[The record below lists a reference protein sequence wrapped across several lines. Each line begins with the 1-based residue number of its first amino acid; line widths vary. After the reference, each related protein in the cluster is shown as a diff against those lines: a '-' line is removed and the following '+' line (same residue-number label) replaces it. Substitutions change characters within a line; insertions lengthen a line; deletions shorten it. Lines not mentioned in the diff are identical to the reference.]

1 MLFDQETI
9 FKMITLNEIM
19 QQLQQYGNEGTKK
32 VLGKH
37 GAREPFYGVKVEDL
51 KKIQKKIKLDYPLSL
66 ELYNTGNS
74 DAMYLAGL
82 IAEPLKMT
90 REDLNDWVEKAYWY
104 YLSEF
109 TVPWVTS
116 ESRYGVELAMRWIDS
131 EKENIAS
138 AGWATLASIAAVKQD
153 SEIDKKLYSSLLDRV
168 SKTIST
174 EKNRVRHTM
183 NNFVITVG
191 GYCTHLSAEAIH
203 VASTLGKV
211 HVDMNGTA
219 CKVPDATVY
228 IQKMHA
234 RNLLGKK
241 RKTARC

>member
-1 MLFDQETI
+1 M
-9 FKMITLNEIM
+9 TLDEIM
-19 QQLQQYGNEGTKK
+19 KQLQKFGNESTKK
-32 VLGKH
+32 VLVKH

-51 KKIQKKIKLDYPLSL
+51 KKIVKKVKTDYPLSL

-82 IAEPLKMT
+82 IADPVKMT
-90 REDLNDWVEKAYWY
+90 RENLNDWVEKAYWY

-116 ESRYGVELAMRWIDS
+116 ESRHGVELALQWIDS
-131 EKENIAS
+131 EKENIAA
-138 AGWATLASIAAVKQD
+138 AGWATFASIAAVKQD
-153 SEIDKKLYSSLLDRV
+153 SEIDAALYNKLLERV
-168 SKTIST
+168 SRTIHN

-183 NNFVITVG
+183 NNFVIAIG
-191 GYCTHLSAEAIH
+191 GYCAHLSAEAIK
-203 VASTLGKV
+203 VASALGKV
-211 HVDMNGTA
+211 QVDMGGTA

-228 IQKMHA
+228 IQKMHD

-241 RKTARC
+241 RKSARC

>member
-1 MLFDQETI
+1 M
-9 FKMITLNEIM
+9 TLNEVM
-19 QQLQQYGNEGTKK
+19 QQLQQFGNEGTKK
-32 VLGKH
+32 VLVKH
-37 GAREPFYGVKVEDL
+37 GAREPFFGVKVEDL
-51 KKIQKKIKLDYPLSL
+51 KKIQKKIKSDYALSL

-82 IAEPLKMT
+82 IAEPGKMT
-90 REDLNDWVEKAYWY
+90 RDDLNNWVEKAYWY

-116 ESRYGVELAMRWIDS
+116 ESRYGIELALQWIDS
-131 EKENIAS
+131 EKENVAS
-138 AGWATLASIAAVKQD
+138 TGWATFASIAAVKKD
-153 SEIDKKLYSSLLDRV
+153 SEIDAGLYNKLLERV
-168 SKTIST
+168 TKTIHK

-183 NNFVITVG
+183 NNFVIAVG
-191 GYCTHLSAEAIH
+191 GYCTHLSAEAIQ

-211 HVDMNGTA
+211 EVDMGGTA

>member
-1 MLFDQETI
+1 M
-9 FKMITLNEIM
+9 TLNEIM
-19 QQLQQYGNEGTKK
+19 QQLQQSGNEGTKK
-32 VLGKH
+32 VLVKH

-51 KKIQKKIKLDYPLSL
+51 KKIVKKVKTDYPLSL

-82 IAEPLKMT
+82 IADPIKMT

-116 ESRYGVELAMRWIDS
+116 ESRYGVELALQWIDS

-138 AGWATLASIAAVKQD
+138 AGWATFASIAAVKQD
-153 SEIDKKLYSSLLDRV
+153 SEIDAVLYNKLLERV
-168 SKTIST
+168 SKTIHK

-183 NNFVITVG
+183 NNFVIAVG
-191 GYCTHLSAEAIH
+191 GYCTHLSTEAIN

-211 HVDMNGTA
+211 QVDMGGTA

-234 RNLLGKK
+234 RNMLGKK

>member
-1 MLFDQETI
+1 M
-9 FKMITLNEIM
+9 TLNEIM
-19 QQLQQYGNEGTKK
+19 QQLQQSGNEGTKK
-32 VLGKH
+32 VLVKH

-51 KKIQKKIKLDYPLSL
+51 KKIEKKVKTDYPLSL

-82 IAEPLKMT
+82 IADPIKMT

-116 ESRYGVELAMRWIDS
+116 ESRYGVELALQWIDS

-138 AGWATLASIAAVKQD
+138 AGWATFASIAAVKQD
-153 SEIDKKLYSSLLDRV
+153 SEIDAVLYNKLLERV
-168 SKTIST
+168 SKTIHK

-183 NNFVITVG
+183 NNFVIAVG

-203 VASTLGKV
+203 IASTIGIV
-211 HVDMNGTA
+211 HVDMGGTA

-234 RNLLGKK
+234 RNMLGKK

>member
-1 MLFDQETI
+1 MTPE
-9 FKMITLNEIM
+9 EIM
-19 QQLQQYGNEGTKK
+19 QQLQQFGNENTKK
-32 VLGKH
+32 VLVKH
-37 GAREPFYGVKVEDL
+37 GAREPFFGVKVEDL
-51 KKIQKKIKLDYPLSL
+51 KKIVKKVKTNYLLSL

-82 IAEPLKMT
+82 IADPMKMT
-90 REDLNDWVEKAYWY
+90 REELNNWAEKAYWY

-116 ESRYGVELAMRWIDS
+116 ESRYGIELALQWIDS
-131 EKENIAS
+131 EKENIAA
-138 AGWATLASIAAVKQD
+138 AGWATFDSIAAVKQD
-153 SEIDKKLYSSLLDRV
+153 SEIDSILYNKLLKRV
-168 SKTIST
+168 SETIHS

-183 NNFVITVG
+183 NNFVIAVG
-191 GYCTHLSAEAIH
+191 GYCTHLSSDAIA

-211 HVDMNGTA
+211 HVDMGGTA
-219 CKVPDATVY
+219 CKVPDAKEY
-228 IQKMHA
+228 IQKMHN

>member
-1 MLFDQETI
+1 LKQNGHESI
-9 FKMITLNEIM
+9 
-19 QQLQQYGNEGTKK
+19 KK
-32 VLGKH
+32 GLVKH
-37 GAREPFYGVKVEDL
+37 GAREPFFGVKVEDL
-51 KKIQKKIKLDYPLSL
+51 KKIVKRVKTDYPLSL

-82 IAEPLKMT
+82 IADPSKMT
-90 REDLNDWVEKAYWY
+90 REDLNNWVEKAYWY

-116 ESRYGVELAMRWIDS
+116 ESRHGVELALQWIDS

-138 AGWATLASIAAVKQD
+138 AGWATLASIAAVKTD
-153 SEIDKKLYSSLLDRV
+153 DEIDPTLYRQLLKRV
-168 SKTIST
+168 SRTIHT

-183 NNFVITVG
+183 NNFVIAVG
-191 GYCTHLSAEAIH
+191 GYCTHLSADAVN

-211 HVDMNGTA
+211 QVDMGGTA

-228 IQKMHA
+228 IQKMHD
-234 RNLLGKK
+234 RKLLGRK
-241 RKTARC
+241 RKSARC

>member
-1 MLFDQETI
+1 M
-9 FKMITLNEIM
+9 TLDEII
-19 QQLQQYGNEGTKK
+19 QQLQKFGNESTKK
-32 VLGKH
+32 VLVKH

-51 KKIQKKIKLDYPLSL
+51 KKIVKKVKTDYPLSL

-82 IAEPLKMT
+82 IADPGKMT
-90 REDLNDWVEKAYWY
+90 RDDLNDWVEKAYWY

-116 ESRYGVELAMRWIDS
+116 ESRHGVELALQWIDS
-131 EKENIAS
+131 EKENIAA
-138 AGWATLASIAAVKQD
+138 AGWATFASIAAVKQD
-153 SEIDKKLYSSLLDRV
+153 SEIDAVLYNKLLERV
-168 SKTIST
+168 SKTIHN

-183 NNFVITVG
+183 NNFVIAVG
-191 GYCTHLSAEAIH
+191 GYCTHLSSEAID

-211 HVDMNGTA
+211 QVDMGGTA

-228 IQKMHA
+228 IQKMQA

-241 RKTARC
+241 RKSARC